1 MIYDLKKEAMYG
13 IRSGKLVSILGG
25 FMFFS
30 LLTPFMLKIVLPQVL
45 LSRGASTQDLSG
57 LLEISQIGCLQI
69 YLKDMF
75 EIGTIIVS
83 FSLCGL
89 LAQEIRDGTLVIP
102 LCSGKK
108 YTIILGS
115 KVVVFGSAV
124 LCISLMAS
132 IASYLYSGYLY
143 SFEINVLPVLNSA
156 FLLGIYMIFLVLSA
170 AMWGSILKKPIATGF
185 MTLLTAYGLHFL
197 GELLDI
203 HRWLP
208 SGLLIQAQRL
218 TSLSD
223 ASIFATIGITSILSI
238 FMYVITLRRLF
249 SLEWNER

>member
-1 MIYDLKKEAMYG
+1 MIYDLKKEAMFG
-13 IRSGKLVSILGG
+13 IRSGKLVAILGG

-45 LSRGASTQDLSG
+45 LSRGATTRDLSG
-57 LLEISQIGCLQI
+57 LLDVTQIGCLQI

-89 LAQEIRDGTLVIP
+89 LAQEIRDSTLIIP

-108 YTIILGS
+108 FSSILGS
-115 KVVVFGSAV
+115 KIIVFGTAV

-143 SFEINVLPVLNSA
+143 SFEIGVLPVLMSA
-156 FLLGIYMIFLVLSA
+156 FLQGIYMIFLVLCA
-170 AMWGSILKKPIATGF
+170 AMWGSIIKKPIATGF
-185 MTLLTAYGLHFL
+185 VTLLTAYGLHFI

-203 HRWLP
+203 HEWLP

-238 FMYVITLRRLF
+238 FMYVITLRRLQ